1 MWNLLLL
8 AVAPSALQL
17 PAELPLVCDQLAR
30 RALREGGV
38 PGLSLAIAADGRV
51 VLERAYGF
59 ADPVAGLVMQNDTR
73 LPLGSLERPL
83 LASLVLAAQAE
94 ERLKLDDPLSK
105 VLKDCPEAWKEL
117 RLEQILAGTSGLT
130 STSDLVRALAARGD
144 DDPLDRAGFLQL
156 AGGLPLAFT
165 PGTRQVHDSIG
176 WRLVPW
182 ILADAFGEPM
192 DKLILTQ
199 LCSVAELEHTG
210 ACPDELRPVGHARDC
225 RELDTGLERQLFVAA
240 EPRELRMGLC
250 STPGDVLR
258 WWNAVVDERLPA
270 QRIRSSSRF
279 LDGKPTGHGLGLS
292 IETLGGEPRWL
303 HDGGI
308 AGFRASFGASA
319 SSGAAVCVLATC
331 ASAPTGQIEEEL
343 ERFCAGLPPLND
355 LRLPVDVAR
364 AQDWVGDYQL
374 GTTQVKLFFRDD
386 ALVYQSPSEELV
398 LSWQG
403 LGRFRSGELELQLQP
418 AQGRAEGFAERRRGA
433 ESRARRL

>member
-8 AVAPSALQL
+8 AIAPSASQL
-17 PAELPLVCDQLAR
+17 PAELPLLYDQLAH

-38 PGLSLAIAADGRV
+38 PGLSLAIAAEGRI
-51 VLERAYGF
+51 VLERAWGF
-59 ADPVAGLVMQNDTR
+59 ADPVAGHLMQSETR

-94 ERLKLDDPLSK
+94 ERLKLDDPLST
-105 VLKDCPEAWKEL
+105 VLKDSPQAWKDL

-130 STSDLVRALAARGD
+130 STADLVRALAARGG

-182 ILADAFGEPM
+182 ILCDAFGEPM

-199 LCSVAELEHTG
+199 LCAVAELEHTG
-210 ACPDELRPVGHARDC
+210 LCPDELRPIGHARDC
-225 RELDTGLERQLFVAA
+225 RELDTALERQLFVAG

-258 WWNAVVDERLPA
+258 WWEALVDGRLPA
-270 QRIRSSSRF
+270 ERVRTSSRF
-279 LDGKPTGHGLGLS
+279 LNGKPTGHGLGLS
-292 IETLGGEPRWL
+292 IESLGGEPRWL

-308 AGFRASFGASA
+308 GGFRASFGASTA
-319 SSGAAVCVLATC
+319 SGVSVCVLATC
-331 ASAPTGQIEEEL
+331 ASAPTGQFEEEL
-343 ERFCAGLPPLND
+343 ERFCAGLPPLTD
-355 LRLPVDVAR
+355 LRLPVDAAR

-374 GTTQVKLFFRDD
+374 GTTQVKLFLRDD

-403 LGRFRSGELELQLQP
+403 LGRFRAGELELQLQP
-418 AQGRAEGFAERRRGA
+418 AQGRAEGFAERRKGA
-433 ESRARRL
+433 SSRARRQ